1 MQLHMRLFQV
11 DGFGD
16 PAPHNATM
24 RQEGKIPR
32 QIFGQFGTV
41 KSAPITVGLLLN
53 ANTQVFFTHL
63 HQHDI
68 QILRTSPKQALDCP
82 RLGMRS
88 AASAWPL
95 PLPPLLIWI
104 MVKPV

>member
-1 MQLHMRLFQV
+1 MTS
-11 DGFGD
+11 
-16 PAPHNATM
+16 N
-24 RQEGKIPR
+24 
-32 QIFGQFGTV
+32 
-41 KSAPITVGLLLN
+41 
-53 ANTQVFFTHL
+53 
-63 HQHDI
+63 
-68 QILRTSPKQALDCP
+68 LRTSPKQALDCP